1 MPTKISVV
9 KILVKTKSVREE
21 LEGII
26 SSLDGF
32 SIQQDHSAEGVD
44 ALILEISDPPERD
57 FLYANVVKKSGK
69 VRNIFLT
76 SALTQPEILLEALKL
91 GIKGFFPQPL
101 DRKSVREALLSFQG
115 DRQEIEEDRP
125 SGTEVKPGQII
136 SLFGSKGGVG
146 TTTVAVNLAV
156 SLAARRDAPKVAL
169 LDMNPFFG
177 EVSLFLGIESAFDW
191 TEVAKNID
199 RLDATFLMSTLTLH
213 DSGVYVLPSPARL
226 SDGFQANAQVL
237 ETMLQFMQTQFDYII
252 LDSGQFLDD
261 NTKATLKMSQLT
273 LLTFIPSLPCI
284 INLKRLMDTFLNL
297 GYPPEHTIEIIANR
311 SLRNAEVSPKE
322 VESALGKN
330 IFFTL
335 PNDYRNTMSAINQG
349 KPLMEIDGRSEI
361 AQKFTALASLFNK
374 GEKPGEKPVELPNP
388 PKKRKAS
395 LFVNS
400 FFNS

>member
-1 MPTKISVV
+1 
-9 KILVKTKSVREE
+9 
-21 LEGII
+21 
-26 SSLDGF
+26 
-32 SIQQDHSAEGVD
+32 
-44 ALILEISDPPERD
+44 
-57 FLYANVVKKSGK
+57 
-69 VRNIFLT
+69 
-76 SALTQPEILLEALKL
+76 
-91 GIKGFFPQPL
+91 
-101 DRKSVREALLSFQG
+101 
-115 DRQEIEEDRP
+115 
-125 SGTEVKPGQII
+125 
-136 SLFGSKGGVG
+136 
-146 TTTVAVNLAV
+146 
-156 SLAARRDAPKVAL
+156 
-169 LDMNPFFG
+169 MNPFFG